1 MPTLERD
8 ELLAQLGG
16 YVERART
23 GSGSFVFLDGEAG
36 AGKTTV
42 ARALAAA
49 ETPKSSLLLVGQCDP
64 LNTPRPL
71 GPLLDIAAVPDSGL
85 AGIVGI
91 DDRYEIFSE
100 VLGRLQ
106 HSIRPVVMILEDVH
120 WADAATLDMLTYLG
134 RRIGSCK
141 ALVLTTYRGDEIG
154 PDHQLRPVLGDLLT
168 KPDVHRHTVEMLST
182 DAVRTLAGD
191 RPVDAE
197 TVHQVTGGNA
207 FYVTELLATDGSV
220 PPTVQDAVLA
230 RVGKLDAEARK
241 AVEAVSIAPRSM
253 GPAHISALVNTP
265 PEAAERALHAG
276 VLIGDTTGYR
286 FRHELARLA
295 VEEAMPSPRRVDYH
309 RKMLEILAGTD
320 DSARLAHHAIE
331 TGDRHL
337 ILEHGPTA
345 AVDAM
350 RRQSLHEAVRF
361 FAASHPHIFALS
373 PSERFRFLDEYQS
386 SLYLVDDQATA
397 GRIANEMF
405 GIARELEDP
414 LLLGRAHRT
423 KSRALWRTGNTE
435 ASNIEARKSLEILE
449 RLGDSEELAL
459 SLRLCAHN
467 EMLDR
472 HYETGMAYCRR
483 AVDLAERIGYATE
496 HAMAILTMGTLE
508 LINNNVDEGVGF
520 IEESV
525 KLGKAAGA
533 PLVESAAYG
542 MLGTGGGEVKVYER
556 ALQWLDRDIELGT
569 AQDQDFAVAYNKAW
583 KARIKC
589 EQGKWDEAVA
599 LAEEVATYDP
609 SVARISPVTALGALG
624 RVRVRRGDPGA
635 EKTLRESLEMGATG
649 ALQHIWAPLCAL
661 AEMYWLQNKPDKAI
675 AVLEQPLQ
683 RVLATDTVWGRGEIA
698 YWMWRVG
705 GLDQVPD
712 RLAAPF
718 EMMITG
724 DWEGAAIEWS
734 RIGCPYEEALALS
747 EGTVEAKFQALE
759 IFDSLGARPA
769 GQRLRS
775 LLREAGI
782 DAIPRGPR
790 KTTRENP
797 AGLTARQAEVYEL
810 VGRGLSNGEI
820 AQRLFISQKTVEH
833 HVSAI
838 LSRLGVAT
846 RSEAI
851 ARTREHEG

>member
-16 YVERART
+16 YLERAHT
-23 GSGSFVFLDGEAG
+23 GFGTFVFLDGEAG

-42 ARALAAA
+42 ARALAEIAGA
-49 ETPKSSLLLVGQCDP
+49 KTLVLTGHCDP
-64 LNTPRPL
+64 LSTPRPL
-71 GPLLDIAAVPDSGL
+71 GPLRDMAADSDSGMGDL
-85 AGIVGI
+85 AGP
-91 DDRYEIFSE
+91 DDRYEVFSE
-100 VLGRLQ
+100 VLARLQ
-106 HSIRPVVMILEDVH
+106 HSIRPILMIIEDIH

-134 RRIGSCK
+134 RRIGNTK

-168 KPDVHRHTVEMLST
+168 KPDVHRHTVEMLTT

-197 TVHQVTGGNA
+197 TIHRVTGGNA
-207 FYVTELLATDGSV
+207 FYVTELLVTDGSV
-220 PPTVQDAVLA
+220 PPTVQEAVLA
-230 RVGKLDAEARK
+230 RVGRLDEEARA

-253 GPAHISALVNTP
+253 EADHIKSLVGTPSA
-265 PEAAERALHAG
+265 AAERALHAG
-276 VLIGDTTGYR
+276 VLVGDERGYR

-295 VEEAMPSPRRVDYH
+295 VEDAIPDPRRVDYH
-309 RKMLEILAGTD
+309 RRMLGVLASSD
-320 DSARLAHHAIE
+320 DTARLAHHAIE
-331 TGDRHL
+331 TGDPEL
-337 ILEHGPTA
+337 ILEFAPRA
-345 AVDAM
+345 ASDAS
-350 RRQSLHEAVRF
+350 RRQSQHEAVRF
-361 FAASHPHIFALS
+361 FAATHPHVDAMAPL
-373 PSERFRFLDEYQS
+373 ERFRFLDEYQR
-386 SLYLVDDQATA
+386 SLYSVDNQATA
-397 GRIANEMF
+397 GKIAVEMLE
-405 GIARELEDP
+405 IAYHLADP

-423 KSRALWRTGNTE
+423 HSRAVWLTGATE
-435 ASNIEARKSLEILE
+435 AANKEAKKALEILE
-449 RLGDSEELAL
+449 PLGDSEELVL
-459 SLRLCAHN
+459 SLRICAHN

-472 HYETGMAYCRR
+472 RYRTGMAYCRR
-483 AVDLAERIGYATE
+483 AVDMAERIGFGTE

-508 LINNNVDEGVGF
+508 LVNNDVEEGIRLLERS
-520 IEESV
+520 IE
-525 KLGKAAGA
+525 LGKQAGA
-533 PLVESAAYG
+533 PRVENVAYG
-542 MLGTGGGEVKVYER
+542 MLGTGGGEVRVYER
-556 ALQWLDRDIELGT
+556 ALDWLDSGIALDL
-569 AQDQDFAVAYNKAW
+569 AQDHDYGVAYATAW

-599 LAEEVATYDP
+599 LAEEVATYDA

-635 EKTLRESLEMGATG
+635 EKALRQSIDLGETG

-661 AEMYWLQNKPDKAI
+661 AEMYWLQNKPEKAI
-675 AVLEQPLQ
+675 ELLEEPLR
-683 RVLATDTVWGRGEIA
+683 RVLTTDTVWGRGEIA

-705 GLDQVPD
+705 GLPQVPD
-712 RLAAPF
+712 NLAAPF

-724 DWEGAAIEWS
+724 DWKGAAAEWN

-747 EGTVEAKFQALE
+747 EGDTEAKFGALE

-769 GQRLRS
+769 GQRLRR

-782 DAIPRGPR
+782 DSVPRGPR
-790 KTTRENP
+790 KTTLENP
-797 AGLTARQAEVYEL
+797 AGLTARQAEVYDL

-820 AQRLFISQKTVEH
+820 AERLFISQKTVEH

-838 LSRLGVAT
+838 FSKLGVAT

-851 ARTREHEG
+851 ALTRENEG